1 MGKKKSSKGFI
12 SKGERRNVSAST
24 KKAMRREYLLSGNS
38 LFNKFKAW
46 QQGKNVMLTIA
57 NPNKNETNKRFIRVK
72 ATTVWG
78 NPNFIKK
85 KAA

>member
-1 MGKKKSSKGFI
+1 MGKKRHSTGYT
-12 SKGERRNVSAST
+12 SKGERRNVSAQT
-24 KKAMRREYLLSGNS
+24 RKLVRKEYIKSGYS

-72 ATTVWG
+72 ASTVWG
-78 NPNFIKK
+78 HPNYTKK